1 MPCVALALPISPAP
15 LEGLVDSYFAL
26 AAFVLGICLAV
37 AVVFIIVQR
46 LEIERLEGLIRPW
59 DHDGDGAPGGRKRHD
74 PYIDR

>member
-1 MPCVALALPISPAP
+1 M
-15 LEGLVDSYFAL
+15 DSYFAL

-59 DHDGDGAPGGRKRHD
+59 DHDGDGRPGGRRSNLD
-74 PYIDR
+74 PHIERAIALAKEPSTRP